1 MYFIMIYYVFYLIFW
16 TNKELLVSLNRNSY
30 SYLKTNHYSL
40 FLPFPL
46 SLSLSVLC
54 LSIAALLYNHRNG
67 LQSLLPLS
75 SNSYGLRQSPHLV
88 RGRRCSHQCVQG
100 ARDSGLGGESGMPW
114 HGLAAGQSRRRACQ
128 GSCRDAAAFDIV
140 P

>member
-54 LSIAALLYNHRNG
+54 LSIAAPLSNHRNG

-100 ARDSGLGGESGMPW
+100 ARDSVVWAGNRGCRCTGWP
-114 HGLAAGQSRRRACQ
+114 LANRGVEPARAPAGTQPPL
-128 GSCRDAAAFDIV
+128 I
-140 P
+140 